1 MSRGRKTLPGRAR
14 VGYPFSM
21 RMFVRTALSLL
32 LTARVSAGVV
42 LGAVDAAPAASAA
55 GAAAAAPH
63 PLSLAANLT
72 GPAPTLAAAA
82 AFLAAPA
89 AQAWLMT
96 NRPQAYAPTVARAL
110 RLDDWRRTLT
120 AHDDPRLLR
129 EAVLARADDQVGSS
143 PAALMGLVDRAP
155 ALAANRR
162 LYAIAALEWDALSP
176 TTRTELEAQGHE
188 AGAWKTMNLPERY
201 DAVRQAL
208 GALAARMITAAPGTP
223 EYAAQYEAAAARA
236 RSVMSDDEIAA
247 RAAELAR
254 AHSVAQALARAEAA
268 SSAAGGVAAELLS
281 QARSAE
287 DLDEASARVDA
298 ALAALGQAPTTREG
312 ALVPELTPEEDARL
326 SALMSDSLT
335 QELSGTPIGRE
346 TLAALRENPA
356 TVAVGPTL
364 PGVAARYTPSRGAVT
379 IGERELSAFAAAF
392 DRDPRA
398 LLTDPRLRS
407 DAALFFAPYFVH
419 EVQHHRQFV
428 WSRAHGLNGVYSQ
441 EWEQEAY
448 AAQAAFIRQ
457 KRAQSPRLDALQR
470 RLAERLPHLAAEL
483 NLPEDMD
490 RDPAAHGLWLARTY
504 RTIPT
509 ASRSA
514 ARLIDTALAAA
525 PARGAAD
532 SAVEA
537 ALDAAA
543 GLLERSRAELTR
555 LFAARRAEVPAGQ
568 APNAP

>member
-1 MSRGRKTLPGRAR
+1 MRTLIRA
-14 VGYPFSM
+14 
-21 RMFVRTALSLL
+21 ALALL
-32 LTARVSAGVV
+32 LAAQASAAVV
-42 LGAVDAAPAASAA
+42 FGAADAGPAAVASA

-89 AQAWLMT
+89 AQAWLME

-110 RLDDWRRTLT
+110 RLDDWRRTLS

-129 EAVLARADDQVGSS
+129 EAALARAYDPVVTS

-162 LYAIAALEWDALSP
+162 LYAIAALEWDALSEA
-176 TTRTELEAQGHE
+176 TRGALAEQGHGE
-188 AGAWKTMNLPERY
+188 SGWAALNLPERY
-201 DAVRQAL
+201 DAVRQAQ

-223 EYAAQYEAAAARA
+223 EYAAQYEAAIVRARA
-236 RSVMSDDEIAA
+236 VMSDDEIAA

-254 AHSVAQALARAEAA
+254 ARAVAEALTRAEAA
-268 SSAAGGVAAELLS
+268 SAAAGGVADELLS
-281 QARSAE
+281 RARAAE
-287 DLDEASARVDA
+287 DLDEASARVDG
-298 ALAALGQAPTTREG
+298 ALAALGQAPAAPSR
-312 ALVPELTPEEDARL
+312 APAPELTPAENARL
-326 SALMSDSLT
+326 SALMADALAR
-335 QELSGTPIGRE
+335 ELSGTAIGRQ
-346 TLAALRENPA
+346 TLAALKENPA
-356 TVAVGPTL
+356 SVAVGPTS
-364 PGVAARYTPSRGAVT
+364 PGVAARYTPSRAAVT

-392 DRDPRA
+392 GFDPRA
-398 LLTDPRLRS
+398 FLSDPRLRS

-428 WSRAHGLNGVYSQ
+428 WSRAHGLKGVYSQ

-457 KRAQSPRLDALQR
+457 KRAEGPRLDALQR
-470 RLAERLPHLAAEL
+470 RLAARRPDLAAEL

-490 RDPAAHGLWLARTY
+490 RDPAGHGLWLARTY
-504 RTIPT
+504 RTVPT
-509 ASRSA
+509 AVRA
-514 ARLIDTALAAA
+514 AASLIDAALAAA

-532 SAVEA
+532 SAVDA

-543 GLLERSRAELTR
+543 GLLERSRTELRR
-555 LFAARRAEVPAGQ
+555 LFAARRAEVPVGPAS
-568 APNAP
+568 NAP